1 MGVAFTWNAPR
12 ELYYNIRK
20 ENYRD
25 VEMMETQIIQCC
37 LLKKK
42 IQGGQQGTYFTCGH
56 KAIIMLQL
64 RVEVG
69 HSFLNM
75 PSVCFL
81 SRFCLDPRDV

>member
-1 MGVAFTWNAPR
+1 
-12 ELYYNIRK
+12 
-20 ENYRD
+20 
-25 VEMMETQIIQCC
+25 
-37 LLKKK
+37 LKKK